1 MMIWRK
7 ARLSTTTQTPK
18 NPANQSQQLIL
29 LRMLGL
35 FGLII
40 LLLNRNKLLGVALFD
55 PFILSLLLKNFGGK
69 GLPNMSSI
77 IKQFRDVFDWVDANS
92 TGHIIPLEG
101 ADVEYDSASK
111 KIEEI
116 ESDLKKHILEQK
128 KLLGITS
135 VMDTLLI
142 KIINFLIVSYVLH

>member
-1 MMIWRK
+1 MQRMMEVNR
-7 ARLSTTTQTPK
+7 AGC
-18 NPANQSQQLIL
+18 
-29 LRMLGL
+29 LGL
-35 FGLII
+35 YLIQVLLVSLETLLCQNVILQMGLR
-40 LLLNRNKLLGVALFD
+40 LLAPGGMQIRCT
-55 PFILSLLLKNFGGK
+55 GK

-92 TGHIIPLEG
+92 TGRIIPLEG
-101 ADVEYDSASK
+101 ADVEYDSASE

-116 ESDLKKHILEQK
+116 ESDLKKHIVEQK

-142 KIINFLIVSYVLH
+142 